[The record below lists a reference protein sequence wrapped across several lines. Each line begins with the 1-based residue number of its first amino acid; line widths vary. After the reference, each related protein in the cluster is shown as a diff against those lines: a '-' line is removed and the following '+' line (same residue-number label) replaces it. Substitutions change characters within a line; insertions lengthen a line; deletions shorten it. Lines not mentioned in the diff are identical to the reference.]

1 VSFYRLTHV
10 DGQPLP
16 TRLPVA
22 GVEYVITGGSI
33 RFEAQTKFD
42 VALGVDGSLD
52 WDLQGY
58 RPPEV
63 QPTAVTMARHYYRR
77 LDPNRVQFPF
87 DQPDV
92 PAEYTAD
99 VADGALILSSRTEVE
114 REYSPAQMF
123 GGDHEWRFA
132 AAPAEDPGP
141 HQVYAAPAL
150 VGVRVSVGGREVPW
164 LGRLLK
170 HFAGPTF
177 RWLDR
182 RRLRRQLRHR
192 DRPT

>member
-1 VSFYRLTHV
+1 MSFYRLTHV
-10 DGQPLP
+10 DGRPLP
-16 TRLPVA
+16 IGLPIA
-22 GVEYVITGGSI
+22 GAEYVITGGSI
-33 RFEAQTKFD
+33 RFEPGTKFAA
-42 VALGVDGSLD
+42 ALGVDGLLD

-77 LDPNRVQFPF
+77 IDTHRVQFPF

-99 VADGALILSSRTEVE
+99 VADGALTLRSQTEVE
-114 REYSPAQMF
+114 REFSPARMF

-132 AAPAEDPGP
+132 AAPGEDLGSRP
-141 HQVYAAPAL
+141 VCAARAL
-150 VGVRVSVGGREVPW
+150 VGVRVSIGGREVPW

-170 HFAGPTF
+170 RFAGPTF

-182 RRLRRQLRHR
+182 RRLRQLSRHR

>member
-1 VSFYRLTHV
+1 MNFYRLTHV

-16 TRLPVA
+16 IRLPVA
-22 GVEYVITGGSI
+22 GAEYIITGGSI
-33 RFEAQTKFD
+33 RFEPQTEFD
-42 VALGVDGSLD
+42 AALGVDGLLD

-63 QPTAVTMARHYYRR
+63 QPTMVTMARHYYRR
-77 LDPNRVQFPF
+77 LDPTRVQFPF

-99 VADGALILSSRTEVE
+99 VADGALTLRSQTEVE

-123 GGDHEWRFA
+123 GGDHEWCFA
-132 AAPAEDPGP
+132 AAPEEDLGP
-141 HQVYAAPAL
+141 LHVYAEPAL
-150 VGVRVSVGGREVPW
+150 VGVRVSIGGREVPW
-164 LGRLLK
+164 LGRLLRRL
-170 HFAGPTF
+170 ARLIF
-177 RWLDR
+177 RWRDR
-182 RRLRRQLRHR
+182 RRLRLWFRHR